1 MASSMQ
7 SHVIEHRAWENWLS
21 IVLGA
26 VVLLVPIAMYSE
38 ATFPAIYNG
47 AAVGVVVVAITLF
60 EFIDRIRLQEAI
72 KFVAGAWLMVSVFVI
87 DYGMIV
93 QLRLWHFVLGA
104 LIAVLAAFEF
114 WQDSHSALEA
124 K

>member
-47 AAVGVVVVAITLF
+47 VAVGVVVVAITLF
-60 EFIDRIRLQEAI
+60 EFIDRIRVQEAI
-72 KFVAGAWLMVSVFVI
+72 KFIAGAWLAISVFVI
-87 DYGMIV
+87 NYGMIT
-93 QLRLWHFVLGA
+93 QLRIWHFVLGA
-104 LIAVLAAFEF
+104 LIAALAAFEF
-114 WQDSHSALEA
+114 WQDSQSAEKA

>member
-7 SHVIEHRAWENWLS
+7 SQVIEHRAWENWLS

-72 KFVAGAWLMVSVFVI
+72 KFVAGVWLTASVFII
-87 DYGMIV
+87 DYGMIA
-93 QLRLWHFVLGA
+93 QLRIWHFVLGV

-114 WQDSHSALEA
+114 WQDSQSAEKA